1 MAQNGKAESGNW
13 TISSGGID
21 ALILGCLFAVAAT
34 GLFALSPHAKP
45 VESASQFAQFDV
57 FAEESEPQTPTSDNH
72 FYPALPPQTYVPV
85 LPEPVIA
92 TLPPNSQ
99 PPLLTRLENPR
110 TDKVLSAS
118 DHFTPDSHYGCA
130 WRPENVEPTST
141 GALLAVHKRPEAG
154 APCTAAEMQTADHYS
169 YGRYEVIMRPARG
182 SGLVSAFFTY
192 TGSYFGD
199 PHDEIDIEF
208 LGTDTTRIHFNYFR
222 KGRAGAY
229 EIFDLPFDAAEA
241 DRLYAFEWTP
251 DSITW
256 FVEGVPIY
264 QTPAGA
270 TDLPVAAGKIYMNAW
285 AGADSIRQWT
295 GDNTFR
301 SGAGAHYSCVSFVPM
316 GGKGPSCA
324 DTYEPP
330 VVLSP

>member
-1 MAQNGKAESGNW
+1 MAQNGKTESGNW

-21 ALILGCLFAVAAT
+21 ALILACLFAVAAT
-34 GLFALSPHAKP
+34 GVFALSPHSEPATRP
-45 VESASQFAQFDV
+45 SQFAQSV
-57 FAEESEPQTPTSDNH
+57 VPIEEFKPKTSPTVEQ
-72 FYPALPPQTYVPV
+72 FYPSLPPQSYVPV
-85 LPEPVIA
+85 LPEPVIP
-92 TLPPNSQ
+92 TLDPDSRPPM
-99 PPLLTRLENPR
+99 LTRLENPR
-110 TDKVLSAS
+110 TDKVLNAS
-118 DHFTPDSHYGCA
+118 EYFTPGNHYGCA
-130 WRPENVEPTST
+130 WRPENVEPTTT
-141 GALLAVHKRPEAG
+141 GALLAVHKRPEGG
-154 APCTAAEMQTADHYS
+154 APCTAAEMQTAHHYG

-192 TGSYFGD
+192 TGAYFGD

-222 KGRAGAY
+222 KGRVGSH

-251 DSITW
+251 ESITW
-256 FVEGVPIY
+256 FVEGIPIY

-270 TDLPVAAGKIYMNAW
+270 TDLPVAAGKIYLNAW
-285 AGADSIRQWT
+285 AGADNIRQWT

-324 DTYEPP
+324 EVYEPP